1 MSQQIYIFVYLL
13 FTNSERVSRIREKAI
28 TYIDVDSVAVE
39 DGRFGLV
46 RRDVSVELVA
56 VAVPLD
62 GVELVALHVVVA
74 VQLRV
79 LAADGVRWDGH
90 LQQPDA
96 GTDID

>member
-1 MSQQIYIFVYLL
+1 M
-13 FTNSERVSRIREKAI
+13 KAI
-28 TYIDVDSVAVE
+28 PGMVTHVDVDSVAVE
-39 DGRFGLV
+39 DGRLRFV

-79 LAADGVRWDGH
+79 LAADGVRRDGH